1 MLENIQNTQ
10 SHEISDIIELFNRTF
25 SQTHNTR
32 LVCCEPEP
40 IYRPVDNEC
49 SFNRIV
55 FAHGFFSSALHEIA
69 HWCVA
74 GKERRKL
81 EDFGYWY
88 EPDGRSEERQAEFE
102 RVEVKPQAL
111 EWIFSVASNHQ
122 FHFSA
127 DNLEGDAKPS
137 KEFMEKVLIQVHTYL
152 NNGLPKDA
160 EIWKQALT
168 QKYRPNIPVKPTD
181 FMIT

>member
-1 MLENIQNTQ
+1 MNNT
-10 SHEISDIIELFNRTF
+10 SSDIKTLIKLFNTTF
-25 SQTHNTR
+25 LETHNTE

-40 IYRPVDNEC
+40 IYRPADQ
-49 SFNRIV
+49 SYPHHRIV

-69 HWCVA
+69 HWCIA
-74 GKERRKL
+74 GDERRLL

-88 EPDGRSEERQAEFE
+88 EPDGRTVERQAEFE

-127 DNLEGDAKPS
+127 DNLEAGLAIS
-137 KEFMEKVLIQVHTYL
+137 EEFTTNVRKQVETYL
-152 NNGLPKDA
+152 SGGLPRDA
-160 EIWKQALT
+160 EIWKNALV
-168 QKYRPNIPVKPTD
+168 KHYRAHNSTLQLNE
-181 FMIT
+181 F